1 MTMKVGFI
9 GLGIMGRPM
18 AKNVLKAGHEVFCFD
33 VNEAAVEDVVAS
45 GAMAVQS
52 GKAAA
57 EAADVV
63 ITMLPNGPD
72 VLAALSGDHGIA
84 AGLSEG
90 KIFVDMSSIAPGVSR
105 QAAQIVEAKGA
116 KMIDAPVSGG
126 EPGAIAGTI
135 AIMVGGEQDV
145 FESVKDLLL
154 TMGKS
159 ATYVGPLG
167 AGNIA
172 KLANQSIVA
181 VNIAVLAEALVLAQK
196 SGVDPASVVE
206 AIRGGLAGSAVMEQ
220 KATKMLTQEF
230 SPGFRINLHIKDL
243 NNALATAAEADA
255 FMPLTA
261 VVRQHMS
268 ALEAQ
273 GFAGEDHSSLLRI
286 VQQLSNT
293 VLGED

>member
-1 MTMKVGFI
+1 MKVGFI

-18 AKNVLKAGHEVFCFD
+18 AKNVMKAGHEVVCFD
-33 VNEAAVEDVVAS
+33 FNEAAVADVVEA
-45 GAMAVQS
+45 GAVSAGCGRAV
-52 GKAAA
+52 A
-57 EAADVV
+57 EASDVV

-72 VLAALSGDHGIA
+72 VLAALTGEDGIA
-84 AGLSEG
+84 AGLSAG
-90 KIFVDMSSIAPGVSR
+90 KVFIDMSSIAPAVSR
-105 QAAQIVEAKGA
+105 QAGQIVEAAGA
-116 KMIDAPVSGG
+116 AMIDAPVSGG

-135 AIMVGGEQDV
+135 AIMVGGDEQV

-181 VNIAVLAEALVLAQK
+181 VNIAVLAEALVLTQK
-196 SGVDPASVVE
+196 SGVDPASVVQ

-220 KATKMLTQEF
+220 KAEKMLNQEF

-243 NNALATAAEADA
+243 NNALATGAETDSY
-255 FMPLTA
+255 MPLTA
-261 VVRQHMS
+261 IARQMMS
-268 ALEAQ
+268 SLKSH
-273 GFAGEDHSSLLRI
+273 GFDGEDHSSLLRI
-286 VQQLSNT
+286 YQQLSNT
-293 VLGED
+293 ILGQE

>member
-1 MTMKVGFI
+1 MKVGFV

-33 VNEAAVEDVVAS
+33 FNEAAVTDVVAA
-45 GAMAVQS
+45 GGVGVAS
-52 GKAAA
+52 GK
-57 EAADVV
+57 EAAQAGDVV

-72 VLAALSGDHGIA
+72 VLAALSGDDGIA
-84 AGLSEG
+84 AGLSSG

-105 QAAQIVEAKGA
+105 QAAQIVEAAGA

-135 AIMVGGEQDV
+135 AIMVGGEREV
-145 FESVKDLLL
+145 FEQVKDLLL

-159 ATYVGPLG
+159 ATYVGPIG

-196 SGVDPASVVE
+196 SGVDPAMVVD
-206 AIRGGLAGSAVMEQ
+206 AIRGGLAGSAGMEQ
-220 KATKMLTQEF
+220 KADKMLHQEF

-243 NNALATAAEADA
+243 NNALATAAESQAS
-255 FMPLTA
+255 MPLTA
-261 VVRQHMS
+261 VVRQQMS
-268 ALEAQ
+268 ALAAQ
-273 GFAGEDHSSLLRI
+273 GFAGDDHSSLLRI

-293 VLGED
+293 VLGQE